1 MLNFND
7 YQSYEEEAQDWSISV
22 QDVKSLESVLGEKLV
37 KFPTNFPAKPSPMSD
52 KQFNYLVLHPQML
65 KHYHND
71 LKAEI
76 REFEFH
82 PDSFQPKA

>member
-1 MLNFND
+1 
-7 YQSYEEEAQDWSISV
+7 
-22 QDVKSLESVLGEKLV
+22 
-37 KFPTNFPAKPSPMSD
+37 MSD

>member
-1 MLNFND
+1 M
-7 YQSYEEEAQDWSISV
+7 
-22 QDVKSLESVLGEKLV
+22 KSLESVLGEKLV

-65 KHYHND
+65 KRYHND

-82 PDSFQPKA
+82 PDSFQPKSRVPLPVNDEQAEKMIG